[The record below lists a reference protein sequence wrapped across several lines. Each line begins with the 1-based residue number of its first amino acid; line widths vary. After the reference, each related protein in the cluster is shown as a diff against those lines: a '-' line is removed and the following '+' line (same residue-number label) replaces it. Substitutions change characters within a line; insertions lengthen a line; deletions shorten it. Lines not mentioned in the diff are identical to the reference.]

1 MRFSAAIQPA
11 AQRTPAPVARPV
23 PRPDEGLTLP
33 QPQPQPPVP
42 ACEVPPDLDQRVR
55 LTGEW

>member
-11 AQRTPAPVARPV
+11 APRVPVPAARPL
-23 PRPDEGLTLP
+23 PPADEAVTLP
-33 QPQPQPPVP
+33 PPVP
-42 ACEVPPDLDQRVR
+42 PLPAFEVPPDLDQRVR